1 MIAGRFDDHGWP
13 ILRARLL
20 IPRLGI
26 NGHVNFL
33 VDTGTSG
40 TCLHP
45 HAGRRVQ
52 IPFDELRT
60 PMDRV
65 GIGGSLPYYHEPASV
80 LLHDGER
87 EHAFDIT
94 LSIASPQL
102 PTPSN
107 PRPVVNRLPS
117 LLGRDVLNRLRMD
130 YDYPAGR
137 LHLFTR

>member
-1 MIAGRFDDHGWP
+1 MIVGRFDARGRP
-13 ILRARLL
+13 ILRARLRV
-20 IPRLGI
+20 PRF
-26 NGHVNFL
+26 NVDDEVNFL
-33 VDTGTSG
+33 VDTGAVN

-45 HAGRRVQ
+45 FDAEFIGFPFAELRD
-52 IPFDELRT
+52 PFD
-60 PMDRV
+60 MAGV
-65 GIGGSLPYYHEPASV
+65 GGSQSYYREPAQVILNDS
-80 LLHDGER
+80 DGDR
-87 EHAFDIT
+87 TFDIT
-94 LSIASPQL
+94 LSVASPQL

>member
-1 MIAGRFDDHGWP
+1 MIVGRFDDWGRP

-20 IPRLGI
+20 ILRLGI
-26 NGHVNFL
+26 SGRVNFL
-33 VDTGTSG
+33 VDTGASQ

-45 HAGRRVQ
+45 HAGRRIQ
-52 IPFDELRT
+52 IPFDELHT

-65 GIGGSLPYYHEPASV
+65 GIGGSFPYYHEPASV

-107 PRPVVNRLPS
+107 PRPVVNLLPS
-117 LLGRDVLNRLRMD
+117 LLGRDVLNRLRID
-130 YDYPAGR
+130 YDYPAAR
-137 LHLFTR
+137 LRFFP